1 MPTFQCPRCGG
12 TESFVRTETVLRAGR
27 TNVVNTTKFHNVDV
41 SSTVC
46 KKCGEKMQ
54 TILTD
59 YDKKL
64 AAIQDLQTERKYW
77 LFSYIFC
84 CGVAIYLLIFSLNML
99 YERLYPDMNSYPLE
113 PYQIGIAQGVSIL
126 FLYFGYLLRKP
137 CTRLKNQI
145 LEEESALGVGED

>member
-41 SSTVC
+41 SSTIC

-54 TILTD
+54 SIFTD

-64 AAIQDLQTERKYW
+64 LAIQDLQTERKYW
-77 LFSYIFC
+77 LFSYIAC
-84 CGVAIYLLIFSLNML
+84 CGIAIYSLIFSLNML

-113 PYQIGIAQGVSIL
+113 PYQIGIAIGVSIL
-126 FLYFGYLLRKP
+126 LLYFSYQLRKP

-145 LEEESALGVGED
+145 LEEEMALYNSKD

>member
-27 TNVVNTTKFHNVDV
+27 TNVVNTTKLHNVDV
-41 SSTVC
+41 SSTIC

-54 TILTD
+54 SIFTD

-64 AAIQDLQTERKYW
+64 LAIQDLQTERKYW
-77 LFSYIFC
+77 LFSYIAC
-84 CGVAIYLLIFSLNML
+84 CGIAIYSLIFSLNML

-113 PYQIGIAQGVSIL
+113 PYQIGIAIGVSIL
-126 FLYFGYLLRKP
+126 LLYFSYLLRKP

-145 LEEESALGVGED
+145 LEEEMALHNSKD